1 VPVVELVDT
10 LLVVVDTTQVAD
22 IILVETEADTLEDT
36 QAGSLAVDT
45 RTVEST
51 VDTIIHTLVVESMVT
66 HMETVELIIQTETI
80 TEMELWGVE
89 LVSVLV

>member
-80 TEMELWGVE
+80 TEMELWVVE